1 MGQYCFVS
9 DIHNRNTRQ
18 VLNLNIYQPSIH
30 LSIYKKG
37 HIICASNYSLST
49 IKFEKI
55 IKDVKRFKL
64 KLGEFLSRHSFY
76 TLDEYIEYSSW
87 KD

>member
-1 MGQYCFVS
+1 MYFNTLWVS
-9 DIHNRNTRQ
+9 SAALYTCLCGFQTIQ
-18 VLNLNIYQPSIH
+18 
-30 LSIYKKG
+30 
-37 HIICASNYSLST
+37 LST

-55 IKDVKRFKL
+55 IQKDVKRFKL
-64 KLGEFLSRHSFY
+64 KLGEFLSHHSFY